1 MSSFSLWESVS
12 CRLEKILPKA
22 VVRDLEKCH
31 YEELV
36 FYHFT
41 LGEYFRSVI
50 LDEKGDLYR
59 WFYYDL
65 EIHKKDDMSDLM
77 LKMFYLYLKG
87 RDEAIDRPLPEDEA
101 EPFRYI

>member
-12 CRLEKILPKA
+12 RRLEKILPKA

-77 LKMFYLYLKG
+77 LKMFYLYLNG